1 MIRSND
7 YLYNLNY
14 DKKQFVEEIETIILE
29 LQKEL
34 IEKENMYV
42 NSNDIY
48 DRVLINNEIN
58 ILCAKITSFHYT
70 LSLVK

>member
-1 MIRSND
+1 MSKRND

-14 DKKQFVEEIETIILE
+14 DKKQFVEEIETIIIE

-34 IEKENMYV
+34 IEKENMYI
-42 NSNDIY
+42 NSNDVN